1 MENLESLINRLGA
14 SKALARAA
22 VFNGVRK
29 AGLLV
34 ERDAKLLC
42 PVDTGNLRGS
52 IHTDV
57 ENTAQGAEAI
67 VYTNVDYAPY
77 VEYGTGEKGDPS
89 VSHRLGWKG
98 SPPHPF
104 MRPALAF
111 NRDSGN
117 IRRVVAAEVR
127 KVLK

>member
-42 PVDTGNLRGS
+42 QIGRAHV
-52 IHTDV
+52 
-57 ENTAQGAEAI
+57 
-67 VYTNVDYAPY
+67 
-77 VEYGTGEKGDPS
+77 
-89 VSHRLGWKG
+89 
-98 SPPHPF
+98 
-104 MRPALAF
+104 
-111 NRDSGN
+111 
-117 IRRVVAAEVR
+117 
-127 KVLK
+127 